1 MDKRC
6 EESRLVEAI
15 NTAQKFID
23 ELSANLSKELERQRI
38 QAKQIQRLTE
48 ERDDL
53 AEKASDAIEQM
64 ASESLAFEGRAIQ
77 AEQERDAAIF
87 ALREISDD
95 THPATIEDLHGLAQ
109 TALKGIYSKGDTP

>member
-1 MDKRC
+1 MQSKRNAGTISIKRSFWSGWIGNGKSATLLLFIISFLQSKPARSISRRIPMDKRC

-64 ASESLAFEGRAIQ
+64 ASESLAF
-77 AEQERDAAIF
+77 
-87 ALREISDD
+87 
-95 THPATIEDLHGLAQ
+95 
-109 TALKGIYSKGDTP
+109 